1 MQKEAEEVQKEEEV
15 KSAAAASDTHLILE
29 FRPFL
34 EQSTEVQF
42 TSIFT
47 CIPTAAGQS

>member
-15 KSAAAASDTHLILE
+15 KSAAAASDNLILE